1 MRDSKAYKNKY
12 RQLWPELPER
22 ARRLVAASDAKMLG
36 YGGITF
42 VHKASGI
49 SRVTIIKGITEL
61 EKGISP
67 PAGKSRQPGG
77 GRKKIEHNDKTVLK
91 DLRKLVK
98 DSSRGDPESPLLW
111 TIKSTRTLAEELAK
125 KNHIIS
131 YVTVAKLLKDSDY
144 SLQANRKTKE
154 GLDHP
159 DRDKQFQYI
168 NSLAQKYLNAGDPVI
183 SVDTKKK
190 EMVGSYKNPG
200 KTWLPKGQP
209 IEVNIHDF
217 RNPKQPKA
225 VPYGIYDISADH
237 GYIGVGIDHDTAEF
251 AVATIRRWWQ
261 HLGKKKYP
269 KSKRLLISADAGG
282 SNGYRL
288 KLWKAELQKFAD
300 ETGLKI
306 TVCHFPPGTSK
317 WNKIEHRL
325 FSFIS
330 INWKGKPLTSYKVI
344 VNSIASTKTQSGL
357 KVYAVLDNNK
367 YELRK
372 KVSHQELQALKIEPH
387 RFHGE
392 WNYTIK
398 PRN

>member
-1 MRDSKAYKNKY
+1 MRKIKAYKNRYK
-12 RQLWPELPER
+12 QLLPELPER

-49 SRVTIIKGITEL
+49 SRVTIIKGIKEL
-61 EKGISP
+61 EQGIFP
-67 PAGKSRQPGG
+67 PPGKNRQPGG
-77 GRKKIEHNDKTVLK
+77 GRKKLVHSDKTVLT
-91 DLRKLVK
+91 DLRNLVK

-125 KNHIIS
+125 KNHNIS
-131 YVTVAKLLKDSDY
+131 YVTVAKLLKNSNY

-154 GLDHP
+154 GLNHP

-168 NSLAQKYLNAGDPVI
+168 NSLAQKFLNAGDPII

-190 EMVGSYKNPG
+190 ETVGSYKNPG
-200 KTWLPKGQP
+200 KIWLPSGQP
-209 IEVNIHDF
+209 IEVNMHDF
-217 RNPKQPKA
+217 RDPKKPKA
-225 VPYGIYDISADH
+225 IPYGIYDISADY

-251 AVATIRRWWQ
+251 AVATIRRWWR

-288 KLWKAELQKFAD
+288 KLWKTELQKFAD

-306 TVCHFPPGTSK
+306 SICHFPPGTSK

-344 VNSIASTKTQSGL
+344 VNLIASTKTRAGL
-357 KVYAVLDNNK
+357 KVYAVLDDNK

-372 KVSHQELQALKIEPH
+372 KVNHEELQTLKIEPH

>member
-1 MRDSKAYKNKY
+1 MNAIKAYKNKY
-12 RQLWPELPER
+12 KQLLPELPER
-22 ARRLVAASDAKMLG
+22 ARRLVVASDAKMLG
-36 YGGITF
+36 FGGVTF

-49 SRVTIIKGITEL
+49 SRVTIMNGIKEL
-61 EKGISP
+61 EIGISP
-67 PAGKSRQPGG
+67 PAGKNRQPGG
-77 GRKKIEHNDKTVLK
+77 GRKKIEYADKTVLQ
-91 DLRKLVK
+91 DLDQLVA

-111 TIKSTRTLAEELAK
+111 TIKSTRTLADELAK
-125 KNHIIS
+125 KNHSIS
-131 YVTVAKLLKDSDY
+131 YVTIAKLLKDSDY
-144 SLQANRKTKE
+144 SLQSNKKNKE
-154 GLDHP
+154 GSDHP
-159 DRDKQFQYI
+159 DRDQQFKFI
-168 NSLAQKYLNAGDPVI
+168 NALAKKYLNAGDPAI

-190 EMVGSYKNPG
+190 ENVGSYKNPG

-217 RNPKQPKA
+217 PDPKNPKA
-225 VPYGIYDISADH
+225 IPYGVYDIGADH
-237 GYIGVGIDHDTAEF
+237 GYVSVGIDHDTAEF
-251 AVATIRRWWQ
+251 AVATIRRWWK

-344 VNSIASTKTQSGL
+344 VNLIASTKTKTGL
-357 KVYAVLDNNK
+357 KIYAALDDNK
-367 YELRK
+367 YKPRK
-372 KVSHQELQALKIEPH
+372 QVSDQELQALKIMSH
-387 RFHGE
+387 KFHGE